1 MELILKED
9 IKGLGYKNDIVD
21 VKPGYGRNFLIPQ
34 GLALVASESSKKV
47 VAENVKQAA
56 HKAERIKQ
64 AAEDTAA
71 KIAGIALEIRTKVG
85 ETGKIFGKITS
96 LQVSDALKEKGVE
109 VDRKKIA
116 FKEDVKSVGEYTAHI
131 DLHKE
136 VKTTVV
142 VKVVSD
148 KA

>member
-9 IKGLGYKNDIVD
+9 IKGLGFKNDVVN
-21 VKPGYGRNFLIPQ
+21 VKPGYGRNYLIPQ
-34 GLALVASESSKKV
+34 GLALVATESSKKV

-56 HKAERIKQ
+56 HKAEMLKNDAI
-64 AAEDTAA
+64 ELAA
-71 KIAGIALEIRTKVG
+71 KINGLSLEIATKVG

-96 LQVSDALKEKGVE
+96 LQVSDALKAKGID

-116 FKEDVKSVGEYTAHI
+116 FKEDVKNVGEYTAHI

-136 VKTTVV
+136 VKTTVA
-142 VKVVSD
+142 VKVVGE
-148 KA
+148 

>member
-9 IKGLGYKNDIVD
+9 IKGLGFKNDVVN
-21 VKPGYGRNFLIPQ
+21 VKPGYGRNYLIPQ
-34 GLALVASESSKKV
+34 GLALVATESSKKV

-56 HKAERIKQ
+56 HKAERLKNDAI
-64 AAEDTAA
+64 ELAA
-71 KIAGIALEIRTKVG
+71 KINGLSLEIATKVG

-96 LQVSDALKEKGVE
+96 LQVSDALKAKGID

-116 FKEDVKSVGEYTAHI
+116 FKEDVKNVGEYTAHI

-136 VKTTVV
+136 VKTTVA
-142 VKVVSD
+142 VKVVGE
-148 KA
+148 

>member
-9 IKGLGYKNDIVD
+9 IKGLGFKNDLVN
-21 VKPGYGRNFLIPQ
+21 VKPGYGRNYLIPQ
-34 GLALVASESSKKV
+34 GLALVATDSNKKV

-56 HKAERIKQ
+56 HKAERLKND
-64 AAEDTAA
+64 AVELAA
-71 KIAGIALEIRTKVG
+71 KINGLALEIATKVG

-96 LQVSDALKEKGVE
+96 LQVSDALKSKGIE

-116 FKEDVKSVGEYTAHI
+116 FKEDVKNVGDYTAHI

-136 VKTTVV
+136 VKTTVA
-142 VKVVSD
+142 VKVV
-148 KA
+148 AE